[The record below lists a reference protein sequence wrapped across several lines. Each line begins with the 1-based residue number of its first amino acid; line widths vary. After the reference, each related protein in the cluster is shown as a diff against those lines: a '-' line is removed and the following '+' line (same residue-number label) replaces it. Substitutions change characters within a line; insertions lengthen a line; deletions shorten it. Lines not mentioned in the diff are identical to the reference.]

1 MVAGAPAPKN
11 LKKNNACL
19 KKLQHFFGADQVIEK
34 TGQIIQYI
42 YIQK

>member
-1 MVAGAPAPKN
+1 LEKN
-11 LKKNNACL
+11 DAYL

-34 TGQIIQYI
+34 TEQIIQYL